1 MNDPSESIPRIYI
14 IYSGP
19 FGEQMIN
26 NFAKA
31 GFGDRIVCLYEFEPE
46 TIEEEYPSDP
56 EVLRKIWDEPD
67 KYVPKNLP
75 VVKCDLLIVL
85 GIHPLL
91 GDIIPS
97 MAQILNAK
105 AVLYPL
111 DDRERIPE
119 GLKTIQ
125 DDLDKGGIYNEF
137 PRPFCVIE
145 QSENGLIDY
154 VCKNLGRPQFNIEL
168 DEKRGVIKEIEV
180 VRDTPCGSAHS
191 VAEKLSYFP
200 YNNKAALKE
209 KIMTEHSN
217 EGNENYC
224 LASMDP
230 IEPLMQEAGDIL
242 VEAIYEACGFPT
254 VEDFLLEEVEKRG
267 EISIEE
273 MKNLFV
279 NEMKLCDAPRTVE
292 RTIEKLF
299 DSDRIQKKDDDKI
312 SLAPD

>member
-1 MNDPSESIPRIYI
+1 MNSPTESNLRIYI

-26 NFAKA
+26 NFASA
-31 GFGDRIVCLYEFEPE
+31 GLGDKIVCLYEFEPE
-46 TIEEEYPSDP
+46 TIEEDNPSDP
-56 EVLRKIWDEPD
+56 DVLRKIWEEPD

-75 VVKCDLLIVL
+75 AVECDLLIVL

-91 GDIIPS
+91 GDIVPS
-97 MAQILNAK
+97 IAQRLKAK

-111 DDRERIPE
+111 DDRERVPE

-125 DDLDKGGIYNEF
+125 DDLDNADIYHEF

-145 QSENGLIDY
+145 KSDNELINY
-154 VCKNLGRPQFNIEL
+154 VCKKVGRPQFEIEL

-191 VAEKLSYFP
+191 SAEKLSYFP
-200 YNNKAALKE
+200 FNDKAALKE

-242 VEAIYEACGFPT
+242 VEAIYEACGFP
-254 VEDFLLEEVEKRG
+254 VLKDFLLEEVGKRD
-267 EISIEE
+267 ELSMDEL
-273 MKNLFV
+273 KRLFV
-279 NEMKLCDAPRTVE
+279 NELKLCDAPRTVE
-292 RTIEKLF
+292 RTIEKLAA
-299 DSDRIQKKDDDKI
+299 SGKILKKGEDKLL
-312 SLAPD
+312 STPA

>member
-1 MNDPSESIPRIYI
+1 MNNQTESNLRIYI

-26 NFAKA
+26 NFAMA
-31 GFGDRIVCLYEFEPE
+31 GLGDKIVCLYEFEPE
-46 TIEEEYPSDP
+46 TIEEEHPSDP
-56 EVLRKIWDEPD
+56 DVLKKIWDEPD

-75 VVKCDLLIVL
+75 LVECDLLIVL

-97 MAQILNAK
+97 IAQRLKAK

-111 DDRERIPE
+111 DDRERVPE

-125 DDLDKGGIYNEF
+125 DDLEKAGIHHEF
-137 PRPFCVIE
+137 PRPFCVAE
-145 QSENGLIDY
+145 QSENELIDFLY
-154 VCKNLGRPQFNIEL
+154 KTVGRPRFNIEF
-168 DEKRGVIKEIEV
+168 DEHMEVIKEIEV
-180 VRDTPCGSAHS
+180 VRDTPCGSAHC

-200 YNNKAALKE
+200 YDDKATLKE

-254 VEDFLLEEVEKRG
+254 VKDFLLQEIEKRK
-267 EISIEE
+267 EVSIEE
-273 MKNLFV
+273 IKNLLV
-279 NEMKLCDAPRTVE
+279 NEMKRCDAPRTVE
-292 RTIEKLF
+292 RTLEKLV
-299 DSDRIQKKDDDKI
+299 DSGKILKKDEDTI
-312 SLAPD
+312 SLPPD